1 MFGVGSVS
9 FCRSQPF
16 LRWDDL
22 YTWICAVPCNRTS
35 GKNQGGTSTNE
46 HGRGFQPRCPELNVA
61 TASEGYGQLGRAW
74 ANGWVSLR
82 WWGWWWSRGKSLP
95 IVFNSSLA
103 ESSGVCQ
110 VVTLP
115 NKRAAVYPVTIV
127 LMCNMNRYFEVTAGY
142 SILLLQLQLRDA
154 WNNIKV
160 WVAAANQHG
169 CHGVEGLRAANAPW
183 KVQGML
189 PTEWLLFF
197 GVTTNNPPKT
207 KTTNRWGQTDSS
219 TRTKL
224 PLWSGTWWPVT
235 RAAGLVK
242 DRVAPSLS

>member
-1 MFGVGSVS
+1 MGIAGMVICVWSGKCK

-82 WWGWWWSRGKSLP
+82 WWGWWWSRGKSIP

-115 NKRAAVYPVTIV
+115 NKRTAVYPVTIV
-127 LMCNMNRYFEVTAGY
+127 LMCNMNRYFEVIAGY

-160 WVAAANQHG
+160 WVAVANQHG

-197 GVTTNNPPKT
+197 V
-207 KTTNRWGQTDSS
+207 
-219 TRTKL
+219 
-224 PLWSGTWWPVT
+224 
-235 RAAGLVK
+235 
-242 DRVAPSLS
+242 